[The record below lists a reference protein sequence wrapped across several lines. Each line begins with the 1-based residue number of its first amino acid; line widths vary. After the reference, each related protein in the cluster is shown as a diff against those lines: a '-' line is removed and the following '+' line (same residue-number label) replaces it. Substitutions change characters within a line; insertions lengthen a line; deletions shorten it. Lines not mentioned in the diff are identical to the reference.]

1 MIELRDVYKTYERN
15 NEGIEALRGVSL
27 KVEKG
32 DIFGV
37 IGYSGAGKS
46 TLIRMVNGLER
57 PTRGE
62 VLVDG
67 RALSGITGRELRQ
80 LRQSIG
86 MIFQHFNLLETKTV
100 FENVAMPLVLTGKK
114 RHEIRE
120 RTEELLEY
128 VGLSNK
134 ARSYPKELSGGQK
147 QRVGIARALA
157 NNPRILLCD
166 EATSALDPQTT
177 LSILELL
184 RRINREYNITIML
197 ITHEMGVIQK
207 ICNKVAVME
216 KGQIIEQGNVIDVFG
231 NPEHPTTR
239 SFVESVIQTTVP
251 PSILQS
257 VEDVHRGRMF
267 KLKFVGKLASE
278 PVIHD
283 LIRRFP
289 VEVNTLFATMTEIQ
303 QTMLGYMII
312 RMDGR
317 PEDIEQA
324 ARHVA
329 ERGVLIEE
337 VRVP

>member
-1 MIELRDVYKTYERN
+1 LIELIDVHKTFERN
-15 NEGIEALRGVSL
+15 KERIEALRGVSL

-62 VLVDG
+62 VVVDG
-67 RALSGITGRELRQ
+67 KSLNGIGGKVLRE

-100 FENVAMPLVLTGKK
+100 FDNVAMPLVLTGKN
-114 RHEIRE
+114 RREIRQ

-128 VGLSNK
+128 VGLSGK
-134 ARSYPKELSGGQK
+134 ANSYPKELSGGQK

-177 LSILELL
+177 MSILELL

-216 KGQIIEQGNVIDVFG
+216 KGRIIEQGDVIDVFG
-231 NPEHPTTR
+231 NPQHPTTR
-239 SFVESVIQTTVP
+239 SFVETVIQTTVP
-251 PSILQS
+251 PGIIHA
-257 VEDVHRGRMF
+257 VEDVHRGRMY
-267 KLKFVGKLASE
+267 KLKFVGKLAGE

-289 VEVNTLFATMTEIQ
+289 VEINTLFATMTEIQ

-312 RMDGR
+312 QVDGR

-324 ARHVA
+324 ARYVA
-329 ERGVLIEE
+329 ERGVFIEE
-337 VRVP
+337 VKAP